1 MFNQMLRIMKK
12 SHFLSL
18 HLCLLTALFM
28 GSVLTSA
35 AADFMAD
42 SICYNIIGENQV
54 EVTSRDVKYTGE
66 VIIPATV
73 VNEGTTY
80 HVTRIG
86 NRAFSGCS
94 NMTLVSIPEGVTEL
108 GDNAFF
114 QCFRLENIDLPNS
127 LVSIGKAAFM
137 MCESFTAFHIPRNL
151 ASIEYDALTYLNSLA
166 YYTCSSLNTHF
177 KAVDGVLYSKDQTRL
192 VSYPP
197 AAPATTFDIPST
209 VTSLADYCFCSS
221 KLTQVN
227 IPESVTWMDM
237 NVFRNCKELESV
249 DLPDGIT
256 HMGINVFGSCSNL
269 TSVHLPAS
277 LDTLPNSTFSY
288 CTKLTTVTVPRN
300 VSCISTQAFLGDESL
315 KSVIIEEGSRL
326 NEIGE
331 FAFRECYSL
340 ETLIMPNTVTK
351 IGNSCFY
358 QCHSLK
364 NLHVSENLT
373 EVGTGL
379 FWDCYELT
387 SAAIIGDIP
396 VMKNL
401 FYNCT
406 SLKRLQI
413 GSKHNTPGT
422 TLLKNST
429 IGRCNQIEYLE
440 LGANID
446 SLESSAM
453 SGVDSLKVLICWAPT
468 PPRCDGYWH
477 SFGPNP
483 HYLNCVLYVP
493 KASLE
498 AYRTAEEWKY
508 FKTIVPIDDLGD
520 VNGDGFVNMDD
531 LTRLINVLLGSDVS
545 FNSPLADSNLDG
557 DVNMDDLTSLIN
569 ILLTGN

>member
-1 MFNQMLRIMKK
+1 MKHSTK
-12 SHFLSL
+12 LSKT
-18 HLCLLTALFM
+18 LCLLVCLFM
-28 GSVLTSA
+28 GSAFTAA
-35 AADFMAD
+35 AADFMVD

-73 VNEGTTY
+73 MNDGITY
-80 HVTRIG
+80 QVTRIG
-86 NRAFSGCS
+86 NNAFSGCS
-94 NMTLVSIPEGVTEL
+94 SMTLVGIPEGVTEI
-108 GDNAFF
+108 GKYAFF

-127 LVSIGKAAFM
+127 LVSIGRAAFM
-137 MCESFTAFHIPRNL
+137 MCYSFTAFHVPRNL
-151 ASIEYDALTYLNSLA
+151 ATIEYDALTYLENLA
-166 YYTCSSLNTHF
+166 YYTSSTLNTHF
-177 KAVDGVLYSKDQTRL
+177 KAVDGVLYSKDLTRL
-192 VSYPP
+192 VAYPP

-209 VTSLADYCFCSS
+209 VTSLGDYCFCSS

-237 NVFRNCKELESV
+237 NIFRNCKELVSV

-256 HMGINVFGSCSNL
+256 HMGINVFGSCTNL

-300 VSCISTQAFLGDESL
+300 VSCISNQAFIAAENL
-315 KSVIIEEGSRL
+315 KSVIIQEGSRL

-331 FAFRECYSL
+331 YAFRECYSL

-351 IGNSCFY
+351 IGNACFY
-358 QCHSLK
+358 QCHNIK

-373 EVGTGL
+373 ETGTGL

-396 VMKNL
+396 EMKNL

-422 TLLKNST
+422 TLLKNCT
-429 IGRCNQIEYLE
+429 IARCNQLEYLE

-446 SLESSAM
+446 TLESSALP
-453 SGVDSLKVLICWAPT
+453 DIDNLKVLICWAPT

-483 HYLNCVLYVP
+483 STLNCVLYVP

-498 AYRTAEEWKY
+498 AYRTANEWKK

-520 VNGDGFVNMDD
+520 VNGDSAVNMDD
-531 LTRLINVLLGSDVS
+531 LTALINILLTADIAARDL
-545 FNSPLADSNLDG
+545 PLADTNLDG
-557 DVNMDDLTSLIN
+557 AIGMDDLTALIN